1 MVETFCHLN
10 LSISTVLDYQNKIKR
25 QRIRNHVYTICIVA
39 SYIYFPFVSYF
50 YYCICIWIY
59 YIYYIF
65 LLLLLIKVLSR
76 VLELLHFFLITF
88 PDRLDWLTCTAL
100 LTYKI
105 VYSNNIRLIFKQKS
119 FCYVNNYNSNI
130 TTTSTQFCL
139 W

>member
-25 QRIRNHVYTICIVA
+25 QRIRNHVYTICTVP

-65 LLLLLIKVLSR
+65 FLLLLIKVLSKP
-76 VLELLHFFLITF
+76 LELLHFFKLHLQTDLTDWPALRYLLIK
-88 PDRLDWLTCTAL
+88 LCTA
-100 LTYKI
+100 TISGYYSSKI
-105 VYSNNIRLIFKQKS
+105 VFVMWTIIIQ
-119 FCYVNNYNSNI
+119 I
-130 TTTSTQFCL
+130 
-139 W
+139 